1 MEMKNDKKDG
11 EWIDL
16 PADDPRCVVDRILT
30 EWDLWAEQHP
40 DKREAARRDI
50 QLRVEHA
57 IEGILFLREAVI
69 NPAKFGW
76 ELLSG
81 DRKPASYIPVEEA
94 RKFDS
99 MVVKWVHKTLTG
111 EELEDCE
118 DYEQYAKLLRHKIN
132 SGALSRRDFKVFFKD
147 VLPFKFLLLELLC
160 GCVVRTDII
169 SLLASGRTLRVLF
182 ANIIEF
188 CFKGEVKCT
197 L

>member
-1 MEMKNDKKDG
+1 MKVEENKG
-11 EWIDL
+11 GINL

-50 QLRVEHA
+50 QLRAEHA
-57 IEGILFLREAVI
+57 TECILFLRDVVI
-69 NPAKFGW
+69 NPAKVGW
-76 ELLSG
+76 ESLSSE
-81 DRKPASYIPVEEA
+81 RRHASYIPVEEA

-99 MVVKWVHKTLTG
+99 IVVKWVHKTLTG
-111 EELEDCE
+111 EELEECE

-132 SGALSRRDFKVFFKD
+132 SGALSRREFKVFFKD

-160 GCVVRTDII
+160 RGDGRADVI
-169 SLLASGRTLRVLF
+169 SLLASGRELRALF